1 MGTRNLPVSETQ
13 PAAGGDLK
21 ATQLVWIRRISQT
34 LFLLFFLFLLVES
47 RLPQDIY
54 LDYSVA
60 LTAEQEIELAY
71 PVTFFFELDPL
82 VGLTALISG
91 RTLIKGFGWALGVL
105 CVTFFFG
112 RIFCGFIC
120 PFGTIHHLIGT
131 IKPALKGQ
139 RMVEAN
145 IKKPDQRFKY
155 FLLIALLL
163 AALLGLNL
171 SGLLDPISFLFRSL
185 ALAVFPGL
193 GIGLKEFFDLMAQS
207 DLKALNFIS
216 YGAEITVSPI
226 FGYGYKSYQS
236 GWLIG
241 GLFLLI
247 ILINRIRPRFWCRT
261 LCPLGALL
269 GVFARF
275 SFLRLEKD
283 IEKCTDCKLCLK
295 SCQGAATPIPGE
307 QWETSECLFCFNCFN
322 ACPENA
328 ISFEFRWPLV
338 KNKAPDMG
346 RRAVLGGLTAGVALP
361 FLGRLDGQIHKVS
374 DPRLIR
380 PPGSMPEN
388 DFLTLCQRCG
398 LCMKACPTNVI
409 NPALTE
415 AGMAGFWT
423 PSLIM
428 IQGYCEYTCT
438 LCGSVCPTKA
448 IRRIS
453 VKEKI
458 EAPVRIGSAYI
469 VRGRCLPWSGNGPC
483 IVCEEHC
490 PTSPKAIRLYEGWMP
505 GPDGEYIDVK
515 LPYVNLKNCVGCG
528 ICEYKCPVKGRP
540 AIRVIAAGESRS
552 KRNQILL

>member
-1 MGTRNLPVSETQ
+1 
-13 PAAGGDLK
+13 LK

-60 LTAEQEIELAY
+60 LMAEQEIELAY

-82 VGLTALISG
+82 VALTALISG
-91 RTLIKGFGWALGVL
+91 QTVIKGFGWALGVL

-131 IKPALKGQ
+131 IKPALKGH

-193 GIGLKEFFDLMAQS
+193 GIGIKELFDLMAQS

-216 YGAEITVSPI
+216 YGAEIIVSPI

-269 GVFARF
+269 GVFARY

-283 IEKCTDCKLCLK
+283 IEKCTDCKLCLTN
-295 SCQGAATPIPGE
+295 CQGAA
-307 QWETSECLFCFNCFN
+307 
-322 ACPENA
+322 
-328 ISFEFRWPLV
+328 
-338 KNKAPDMG
+338 
-346 RRAVLGGLTAGVALP
+346 
-361 FLGRLDGQIHKVS
+361 
-374 DPRLIR
+374 
-380 PPGSMPEN
+380 
-388 DFLTLCQRCG
+388 
-398 LCMKACPTNVI
+398 
-409 NPALTE
+409 
-415 AGMAGFWT
+415 
-423 PSLIM
+423 
-428 IQGYCEYTCT
+428 
-438 LCGSVCPTKA
+438 
-448 IRRIS
+448 
-453 VKEKI
+453 
-458 EAPVRIGSAYI
+458 
-469 VRGRCLPWSGNGPC
+469 
-483 IVCEEHC
+483 
-490 PTSPKAIRLYEGWMP
+490 
-505 GPDGEYIDVK
+505 
-515 LPYVNLKNCVGCG
+515 
-528 ICEYKCPVKGRP
+528 
-540 AIRVIAAGESRS
+540 
-552 KRNQILL
+552 